1 MAIIL
6 CVEDEPDIRHDI
18 VEELQDA
25 GFATIEAANGEEG
38 LLEIRKQKPDL
49 VLCDIIMPVMSGL
62 ELLVA
67 VKENQPG
74 LSEIPFIMLSAL
86 ANTEDIVKGK
96 RLGADDYVAKPID
109 FDLLLATIE
118 SRLRQVK
125 ILEVL
130 RLSKVQAERA
140 DHAKSE
146 FLANMSHELRTPLNA
161 IIGFSDVMKG
171 EMFGPVGNPKYIEY
185 VQDINASSVHLL
197 ALINDILN
205 LSKIEAG
212 KTELQEEYIDVSR
225 ALGSCLTLV
234 KERAEDGGLEIVIDT
249 ASNLPAL
256 YADERKFKQ
265 ILINLLSNAI
275 KFTPSGGTITIR
287 IWFRSDDGYV
297 LQVAD
302 TGIGIALHD
311 IPKVLTPFQQVDSA
325 LNRKYEGTG
334 LGLPLTKALAEIH
347 GGSMDL
353 QSEVGIGTTVT
364 VRFPAERIISAT
376 ESMSTAEQNETS
388 AAE

>member
-1 MAIIL
+1 M
-6 CVEDEPDIRHDI
+6 
-18 VEELQDA
+18 
-25 GFATIEAANGEEG
+25 
-38 LLEIRKQKPDL
+38 
-49 VLCDIIMPVMSGL
+49 
-62 ELLVA
+62 
-67 VKENQPG
+67 
-74 LSEIPFIMLSAL
+74 
-86 ANTEDIVKGK
+86 
-96 RLGADDYVAKPID
+96 AKPID

-185 VQDINASSVHLL
+185 VQDINASGVHLL